1 MYVLTQSF
9 PHFFDYF
16 LIQPRRLVAVFLL
29 RIRVFDPITV
39 HLEFVVNRVAVGQ
52 VFLPVLRFS
61 LVTVIPPV
69 LRTRTDVYS

>member
-9 PHFFDYF
+9 PQFFDYF

-29 RIRVFDPITV
+29 RIPVFDPITV

-52 VFLPVLRFS
+52 VFFPSASIFPCHCHS
-61 LVTVIPPV
+61 TSAA
-69 LRTRTDVYS
+69 YSY